1 MEYQIG
7 VEIMAGYGTK
17 YYRGPRKEPVTLVVL
32 KKEFCLF
39 LYTSHLNNNT
49 VQLL

>member
-32 KKEFCLF
+32 KKGILSIFI
-39 LYTSHLNNNT
+39 YITS
-49 VQLL
+49 